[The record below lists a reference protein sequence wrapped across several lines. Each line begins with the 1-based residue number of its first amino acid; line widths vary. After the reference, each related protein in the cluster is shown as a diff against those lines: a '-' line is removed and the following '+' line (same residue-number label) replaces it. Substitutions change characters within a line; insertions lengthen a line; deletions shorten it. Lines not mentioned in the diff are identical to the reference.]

1 MTPRFGALFF
11 RPVIR
16 PSLRHPLL
24 PALNILSIGLGVA
37 VFLAI
42 QIANRG
48 ALSSFQNAVGLVAGR
63 AHLEIRGDIPDS
75 VYPAIAGLPG
85 VRSATP
91 LVEGIVTLPDHPGEY
106 LRLLGVDPFTGD
118 RLRVFELGAPDGT
131 SLDMEAWLREPAAL
145 AVSIQW
151 MNSHASLR
159 NGGTTAVSS
168 VAKDGP
174 DSAGPSSGLAAN
186 SNHRPKPLRVLAAGK
201 SVELQPRF
209 VIRTDE
215 AGIESD
221 DRIAA
226 MDIGWAQELLGLQ
239 NRLTSIQIELDDPLR
254 ADALI
259 PELQKLVPP
268 DVTVAPPA
276 RRGAETESMLAAFQ
290 LNLTALSLVSMV
302 VGVFLIYN
310 SLSATVVRRRVEIG
324 ILRAIGA
331 TKAEVSALFLG
342 DGLLCGLLGSAAG
355 IIIAGPMAQ
364 ILAAPVGQ
372 TVSSLY
378 ALVSVGRLA
387 ITPSQIALA
396 FVVGVGA
403 SLIASW
409 HPASEAAS
417 CNPVEALHPGSAM
430 TAFPF
435 RSGKWLLPGLALLLL
450 AGFSAW
456 AAFQGGG
463 KFLGFAS
470 VGFLV
475 AGFSLIVPAVVVG
488 VCGVMK
494 FRNWMMRLGVQH
506 LVRSLHRSAVTIAA
520 LAVAAAMTVSVSV
533 MIHSFRGSV
542 SSWLEKTLVA
552 DLFIAPAANEI
563 AGLQSFI
570 PADAVDWARQN
581 RLVKEAGAFREI
593 QILLNG
599 RPAAMGVIEGGAR
612 GKMVF
617 LSRIDDAGNLFHTPG
632 HVVVSE
638 SFANRQGT
646 KTGETLVITTP
657 QGPLPFRV
665 AGVIKDF
672 TRDSGLIMMDRSNFD
687 RAWNDRRIHSLA
699 LTLHDPARAPSLA
712 EEFRNQFGKMGEYSI
727 YTNADLRRRVMEIFD
742 QTFAV
747 TSVLRAIAVFVAVA
761 GVVLS
766 LTTLIIEREREI
778 GVLRSQG
785 ASSGQIK
792 GLVFTE
798 AGLIGFFA
806 SLVGIAC
813 GAAMAMVLT
822 WVINKAFFGWTIEL
836 RYPLDVLFA
845 TPLWIIPAA
854 IAAAWLPALRA
865 SRIPP
870 AQALR
875 FE

>member
-1 MTPRFGALFF
+1 MTPRFGTLFF
-11 RPVIR
+11 RQVLR

-48 ALSSFQNAVGLVAGR
+48 ALASFQNAVGLVAGR
-63 AHLEIRGDIPDS
+63 AHLEIRGDISDS
-75 VYPAIAGLPG
+75 VYPAVAGFPG

-91 LVEGIVTLPDHPGEY
+91 LVEGILTLPDQPGEY
-106 LRLLGVDPFTGD
+106 LRLLGVDPFTGG
-118 RLRVFELGAPDGT
+118 RLRVFKLAAPDGA
-131 SLDMEAWLREPAAL
+131 SLDMEAWLREPTAL
-145 AVSIQW
+145 AV
-151 MNSHASLR
+151 
-159 NGGTTAVSS
+159 
-168 VAKDGP
+168 
-174 DSAGPSSGLAAN
+174 
-186 SNHRPKPLRVLAAGK
+186 PKTRLDPRPLRVLAAGK
-201 SVELQPRF
+201 SVELNPQF
-209 VIRTDE
+209 VLRTDDGALE
-215 AGIESD
+215 TD
-221 DRIAA
+221 DRFAA

-254 ADALI
+254 AGALI

-268 DVTVAPPA
+268 DVTVALPA

-310 SLSATVVRRRVEIG
+310 SLSATVVRRRKEIG
-324 ILRAIGA
+324 ILRANGV
-331 TKAEVSALFLG
+331 TKMEISALFLG
-342 DGLLCGLLGSAAG
+342 DGLVCGFLGSLTG
-355 IIIAGPMAQ
+355 ILIAGPLAQ
-364 ILAAPVGQ
+364 WLSAPVGQ

-378 ALVSVGRLA
+378 ALVSIGRLG
-387 ITPSQIALA
+387 ITPVQALLA
-396 FVVGVGA
+396 FAVGMGA

-409 HPASEAAS
+409 CPAHEAAS
-417 CNPVEALHPGSAM
+417 CNPVEALHPGLLMDS
-430 TAFPF
+430 FPF
-435 RSGKWLLPGLALLLL
+435 RSAKWLLPGVASLLL
-450 AGFSAW
+450 AAATSW

-470 VGFLV
+470 VALLIAGSSLV
-475 AGFSLIVPAVVVG
+475 VPAVVVG
-488 VCGVMK
+488 LCGLVK
-494 FRNWMMRLGVQH
+494 FPHWMMRLGAQH

-520 LAVAAAMTVSVSV
+520 LSVAAAMTVSVSV
-533 MIHSFRGSV
+533 MICSFRGSV
-542 SSWLEKTLVA
+542 SAWLEKTLVA

-570 PADAVDWARQN
+570 PAEAVDWARHH
-581 RLVKEAGAFREI
+581 RLVREAGTFREI
-593 QILLNG
+593 QVPLHG
-599 RPAAMGVIEGGAR
+599 QPVAMGVTEGGAR
-612 GKMVF
+612 GKMDF
-617 LSRIDDAGNLFHTPG
+617 LSRIGDAERLFFRPG
-632 HVVVSE
+632 YVVVSE
-638 SFANRQGT
+638 SFANRHGT
-646 KTGETLVITTP
+646 KAGETLEILSP
-657 QGPLPFRV
+657 SGPLPFKV

-672 TRDSGLIMMDRSNFD
+672 TRDSGLIMIARSNFD
-687 RAWNDRRIHSLA
+687 PAWKDSRVHSLA
-699 LTLHDPARAPSLA
+699 LKLHDPSQAAALA
-712 EEFRNQFGKMGEYSI
+712 GEFRSRFGQQGEYSI
-727 YTNADLRRRVMEIFD
+727 FTNADLRKRVMKIFD

-747 TSVLRAIAVFVAVA
+747 TSVLRAIAVIVAIA

-766 LTTLIIEREREI
+766 LTTLIIERQREI

-792 GLVFTE
+792 GLIFTE

-806 SLVGIAC
+806 SLIGTTS
-813 GAAMAMVLT
+813 GAAMAMILT

-836 RYPLDVLFA
+836 RYPLEVLA
-845 TPLWIIPAA
+845 GTPLWLIPAA

>member
-11 RPVIR
+11 RQVIR
-16 PSLRHPLL
+16 PSLHHPLL

-75 VYPAIAGLPG
+75 VYPSIAGFPG

-91 LVEGIVTLPDHPGEY
+91 LVEGIVTLPDQPGEY

-118 RLRVFELGAPDGT
+118 RLRVFKLGAQDGD
-131 SLDMEAWLREPAAL
+131 SLDIEAWLRDPV
-145 AVSIQW
+145 AV
-151 MNSHASLR
+151 
-159 NGGTTAVSS
+159 AV
-168 VAKDGP
+168 
-174 DSAGPSSGLAAN
+174 
-186 SNHRPKPLRVLAAGK
+186 SNHRTAPFRVLAAGR
-201 SVELQPRF
+201 SVELHPRF
-209 VIRTDE
+209 FIRTDE
-215 AGIESD
+215 KTVEPD

-239 NRLTSIQIELDDPLR
+239 SRLTSIQIELDDSLR
-254 ADALI
+254 AEAMI
-259 PELQKLVPP
+259 PGLQKLVPP

-276 RRGAETESMLAAFQ
+276 RRGAETEAMLAAFQ

-310 SLSATVVRRRVEIG
+310 SLSASVVRRRVEIG
-324 ILRAIGA
+324 ILRANGA
-331 TKAEVSALFLG
+331 TRAEISALFLG

-355 IIIAGPMAQ
+355 IFLAGPLSHL
-364 ILAAPVGQ
+364 LAAPMGQ

-378 ALVSVGRLA
+378 ALVSVGSLA
-387 ITPSQIALA
+387 ITPSQVALA
-396 FVVGVGA
+396 FLVGIGA
-403 SLIASW
+403 SLVASW
-409 HPASEAAS
+409 HPASEASS

-430 TAFPF
+430 NAFSL

-450 AGFSAW
+450 AGLSAW
-456 AAFQGGG
+456 SAFQGGG
-463 KFLGFAS
+463 KYLGFAS
-470 VGFLV
+470 VAFLIV
-475 AGFSLIVPAVVVG
+475 GFSLTVPAVVAG
-488 VCGVMK
+488 LCGVMK

-542 SSWLEKTLVA
+542 TTWLGKTLVA

-563 AGLQSFI
+563 AGLQSFL
-570 PADAVDWARQN
+570 PGEAVDWARHH
-581 RLVKEAGAFREI
+581 RLVQEAGTFREI
-593 QILLNG
+593 QVPLDG
-599 RPAAMGVIEGGAR
+599 RTVAMGVIEANAR

-617 LSRIDDAGNLFHTPG
+617 LSRIDDAERLFHSPG

-638 SFANRQGT
+638 SFANRHGT
-646 KTGETLVITTP
+646 KAGESLVLTSP
-657 QGPLPFRV
+657 RGPLPFRV
-665 AGVIKDF
+665 AGIIKDF

-687 RAWNDRRIHSLA
+687 SAWDDHRVHSLSLA
-699 LTLHDPARAPSLA
+699 LHDPALA
-712 EEFRNQFGKMGEYSI
+712 TVFAAEFRSKFGTKGEYSI
-727 YTNADLRRRVMEIFD
+727 YTNAELRRRVMKIFD
-742 QTFAV
+742 ETFAV
-747 TSVLRAIAVFVAVA
+747 TSVLRAIAVFVAVV

-766 LTTLIIEREREI
+766 LTTLVIEREREI

-785 ASSGQIK
+785 ASPGQIQ

-798 AGLIGFFA
+798 AGLIGLFA
-806 SLVGIAC
+806 SVVGIAC

-836 RYPLDVLFA
+836 RYPLDVLFG
-845 TPLWIIPAA
+845 TPLWIIPSA

>member
-11 RPVIR
+11 RQVLR
-16 PSLRHPLL
+16 PMFRHPLL

-42 QIANRG
+42 QVANRG
-48 ALSSFQNAVGLVAGR
+48 ALTSFQNAVGLVAGR

-75 VYPAIAGLPG
+75 LFPAIVACPG

-91 LVEGIVTLPDHPGEY
+91 LVEGIVTLPDQPGEY

-118 RLRVFELGAPDGT
+118 GLRAFELGAPDGT
-131 SLDMEAWLREPAAL
+131 SLDIEAWLREPQAVAL
-145 AVSIQW
+145 A
-151 MNSHASLR
+151 MEHK
-159 NGGTTAVSS
+159 G
-168 VAKDGP
+168 
-174 DSAGPSSGLAAN
+174 
-186 SNHRPKPLRVLAAGK
+186 PLRVLAAGR

-209 VIRTDE
+209 FIRSDE
-215 AGIESD
+215 APIGAD

-239 NRLTSIQIELDDPLR
+239 GRLTSIQVELDDPLQ

-268 DVTVAPPA
+268 DVTVAPPS

-324 ILRAIGA
+324 ILRANGA
-331 TKAEVSALFLG
+331 TKAEIAALFLG
-342 DGLLCGLLGSAAG
+342 DGLLCGFLGSALG
-355 IIIAGPMAQ
+355 IAIAGPLAHL
-364 ILAAPVGQ
+364 LAAPVGQ

-378 ALVSVGRLA
+378 TLVSVGHLV
-387 ITPSQIALA
+387 ITPPQIALA
-396 FVVGVGA
+396 FFVGMGA
-403 SLIASW
+403 ALVAAW
-409 HPASEAAS
+409 HPAAEASA
-417 CNPVEALHPGSAM
+417 CNPVEALHPGSNM
-430 TAFPF
+430 VSFSV

-450 AGFSAW
+450 AAISAW
-456 AAFQGGG
+456 MAFQGGG
-463 KFLGFAS
+463 KYLGFAS
-470 VGFLV
+470 VGLLI
-475 AGFSLIVPAVVVG
+475 AGFSLIVPAVVLG
-488 VCGVMK
+488 VCRILR
-494 FRNWMMRLGVQH
+494 FRSWMMRLGMQY

-520 LAVAAAMTVSVSV
+520 LAIAAAMTVSVSV

-581 RLVKEAGAFREI
+581 PLVREAGTFREI
-593 QILLNG
+593 QVLLNG
-599 RPAAMGVIEGGAR
+599 KSAAMGISEGESR
-612 GKMVF
+612 GKMDF
-617 LSRIDDAGNLFHTPG
+617 LSKLENAESLFHTPG
-632 HVVVSE
+632 FLVVSE
-638 SFANRQGT
+638 SFANRNGT
-646 KTGETLVITTP
+646 KSGDEIVLTSP
-657 QGPLPFRV
+657 QGPIAFRV
-665 AGVIKDF
+665 AGIVKDF
-672 TRDSGLIMMDRSNFD
+672 TRDSGLIMMDRVNFD
-687 RAWNDRRIHSLA
+687 KAWSDQRVHSLA
-699 LTLHDPARAPSLA
+699 LRLHDPALA
-712 EEFRNQFGKMGEYSI
+712 GTLAAEFRDRFGKMGEYSI
-727 YTNADLRRRVMEIFD
+727 YTNADLRRRVMDIFD

-747 TSVLRAIAVFVAVA
+747 TSVLRGIAVFVAVA

-785 ASSGQIK
+785 ASPGQIRS
-792 GLVFTE
+792 LVFTE
-798 AGLIGFFA
+798 AGLVGFFA
-806 SLVGIAC
+806 SIIGIAC

-836 RYPLDVLFA
+836 RYPLDVLLG

>member
-1 MTPRFGALFF
+1 MTPRFGALFV
-11 RPVIR
+11 RQVIR
-16 PSLRHPLL
+16 PSLRRPLL

-48 ALSSFQNAVGLVAGR
+48 ALESFQNAVGLVAGR
-63 AHLEIRGDIPDS
+63 AHLEVRGDIPDS
-75 VYPAIAGLPG
+75 AYPAVAGFPG

-91 LVEGIVTLPDHPGEY
+91 LVEGIVTLPDQPGEY
-106 LRLLGVDPFTGD
+106 LRLLGVDPFTGG
-118 RLRVFELGAPDGT
+118 RLRAFDLGAPDGT
-131 SLDMEAWLREPAAL
+131 SLDTEAWLREPAAV
-145 AVSIQW
+145 AVS
-151 MNSHASLR
+151 
-159 NGGTTAVSS
+159 GGRT
-168 VAKDGP
+168 G
-174 DSAGPSSGLAAN
+174 
-186 SNHRPKPLRVLAAGK
+186 PLRVLAGGK
-201 SVELQPRF
+201 SAELQPRF
-209 VIRTDE
+209 TIR
-215 AGIESD
+215 AGEKAVGAD

-239 NRLTSIQIELDDPLR
+239 GRLTSIQIELDDPLH
-254 ADALI
+254 ADAVI
-259 PELQKLVPP
+259 AGLQKLVPP
-268 DVTVAPPA
+268 DATVAPPA
-276 RRGAETESMLAAFQ
+276 RRGAETEAMLAAFQ

-324 ILRAIGA
+324 ILRANGA
-331 TKAEVSALFLG
+331 TRAEISALFLG
-342 DGLLCGLLGSAAG
+342 DGLLCGILGSAAG
-355 IIIAGPMAQ
+355 VAIAGPLARL
-364 ILAAPVGQ
+364 LAAPVGQ

-378 ALVSVGRLA
+378 ALVSVGHLA
-387 ITPSQIALA
+387 ITAPQVALA
-396 FVVGVGA
+396 FAVGTGA
-403 SLIASW
+403 SLLASW
-409 HPASEAAS
+409 HPASEAAA
-417 CNPVEALHPGSAM
+417 CNPAEVLHPGSAM
-430 TAFPF
+430 AAFSL
-435 RSGKWLLPGLALLLL
+435 RAGRWLAPGLVLLLL
-450 AGFSAW
+450 AATAAW
-456 AAFQGGG
+456 AAYRGGG
-463 KFLGFAS
+463 KYLGFAS
-470 VGFLV
+470 VGLLI
-475 AGFSLIVPAVVVG
+475 AGFSLAVPAVVSG
-488 VCGVMK
+488 ACGLLK
-494 FRNWMMRLGVQH
+494 FRSWMMRLGAQH

-542 SSWLEKTLVA
+542 SAWLEKTLVA

-563 AGLQSFI
+563 AGLQNFI
-570 PADAVDWARQN
+570 PADAAGWARAHPA
-581 RLVKEAGAFREI
+581 VKEAGSFREI
-593 QILLNG
+593 QVQFDG
-599 RPAAMGVIEGGAR
+599 SPAAMGVVEGNAR

-617 LSRIDDAGNLFHTPG
+617 LSRLDGAEKLFRSPG

-638 SFANRQGT
+638 SFANRRGT
-646 KTGETLVITTP
+646 KAGQTLVAISP
-657 QGPLPFRV
+657 QGPIELRV

-672 TRDSGLIMMDRSNFD
+672 TRDSGLVMIDRRNFG

-699 LTLHDPARAPSLA
+699 LTLRDPSLA
-712 EEFRNQFGKMGEYSI
+712 PALAAEFREKFGKMGEYSV
-727 YTNADLRRRVMEIFD
+727 YTNADLRRRVMDIFD

-747 TSVLRAIAVFVAVA
+747 TSVLRAIAVAVAVA

-766 LTTLIIEREREI
+766 LATLIVEREREI

-785 ASSGQIK
+785 ASPGQIR

-798 AGLIGFFA
+798 AGLVGLFA
-806 SLVGIAC
+806 SLVGMAC

-836 RYPLDVLFA
+836 RYPPGVLLA
-845 TPLWIIPAA
+845 TPLWIVPAA